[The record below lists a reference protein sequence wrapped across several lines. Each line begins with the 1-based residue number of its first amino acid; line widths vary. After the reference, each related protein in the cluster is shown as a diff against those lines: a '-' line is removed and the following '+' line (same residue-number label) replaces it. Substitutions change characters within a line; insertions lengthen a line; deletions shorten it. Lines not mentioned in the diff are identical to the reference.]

1 MSGTPALRMYSSR
14 ARASKVAS
22 GPMMTLT
29 FSRSMSSCVRVFAS
43 AGCPP
48 VSATMRTALRPAS
61 MLLRCLRRRLIPS
74 SICRPPAASGPVRTL
89 RNPIRIGSLCAEALV
104 ERQATAAIA
113 SQKWARRIMARQ
125 TTRCLPPP
133 EGSVEPLLSR
143 RVPVPVERPAVGID
157 HHRLHVEVLVE
168 GLGAELAADS
178 GVLHAAPGKG
188 GIEAVMVVHPDDSA
202 AEFRRHPMGAG
213 DVAGADRRREPER
226 GGVGYADALLL
237 VVERHHHGEGPED
250 LLPGDPPRGGHG
262 PEDGRLDENPV
273 REPRIRELRNVS
285 SGDQLR
291 LLREPRLDVCEDA
304 LLLLGGDHRTE
315 LRRRLGRVA

>member
-1 MSGTPALRMYSSR
+1 M

-29 FSRSMSSCVRVFAS
+29 FSRSTSSWVRVFAI

-48 VSATMRTALRPAS
+48 VSATMRIALRPAS

-104 ERQATAAIA
+104 ERQAAAATAR
-113 SQKWARRIMARQ
+113 QKRAREIMARQ

-133 EGSVEPLLSR
+133 EVASVEPLLSR
-143 RVPVPVERPAVGID
+143 RVPVPVERAAVGID

-178 GVLHAAPGKG
+178 GVLHATPGKS
-188 GIEAVMVVHPDDSA
+188 GIEAVMIVHPDDSA

-226 GGVGYADALLL
+226 RVVGDADALLL
-237 VVERHHHGEGPED
+237 VLERHHHRERPED
-250 LLPGDPPRGGHG
+250 LLLGDPHRGPRAGEARGLA
-262 PEDGRLDENPV
+262 EDPV

-285 SGDQLR
+285 SGNQLR
-291 LLREPRLDVCEDA
+291 LLREPRL
-304 LLLLGGDHRTE
+304 H
-315 LRRRLGRVA
+315 

>member
-1 MSGTPALRMYSSR
+1 M

-29 FSRSMSSCVRVFAS
+29 FSRSTSSWVRVFAI

-48 VSATMRTALRPAS
+48 VSATMRIALRQPS

-104 ERQATAAIA
+104 ERQATAATA
-113 SQKWARRIMARQ
+113 RQKRARRIMARQ

-143 RVPVPVERPAVGID
+143 RVPVPVERAAVGID

-168 GLGAELAADS
+168 GLDAKLAADS

-188 GIEAVMVVHPDDSA
+188 GIEAMMVVHPDDSA
-202 AEFRRHPMGAG
+202 AEFRRDPMGAG
-213 DVAGADRRREPER
+213 DIAGADRRREPER
-226 GGVGYADALLL
+226 RVVGDADALLL
-237 VVERHHHGEGPED
+237 VVERHHHRERPED
-250 LLPGDPPRGGHG
+250 LLLGDPHRGAHVR
-262 PEDGRLDENPV
+262 EDRRLDE
-273 REPRIRELRNVS
+273 ET
-285 SGDQLR
+285 
-291 LLREPRLDVCEDA
+291 A
-304 LLLLGGDHRTE
+304 
-315 LRRRLGRVA
+315 